1 MFSHEIKQ
9 FLAER
14 DNIINKEDYYYL
26 TDIRE
31 NPQIK
36 SIKYNTFEDKYEL
49 ETDDGYYFKF
59 SVRRKRNDS

>member
-1 MFSHEIKQ
+1 MYSYEIKQ
-9 FLAER
+9 FLA
-14 DNIINKEDYYYL
+14 DKNNIITKEDYYSL

-31 NPQIK
+31 TPQIK

-59 SVRRKRNDS
+59 SVVK

>member
-1 MFSHEIKQ
+1 MYSYEIKQ
-9 FLAER
+9 FLA
-14 DNIINKEDYYYL
+14 DKNSIITKEDYYSL

-49 ETDDGYYFKF
+49 KTDDGYYFKF
-59 SVRRKRNDS
+59 SVVR

>member
-1 MFSHEIKQ
+1 MYSYEIKQ
-9 FLAER
+9 FLADR
-14 DNIINKEDYYYL
+14 NNVITKEDYYSL
-26 TDIRE
+26 TNVHE

-59 SVRRKRNDS
+59 SVMR